1 MYPVEYTPSIRSE
14 ITMAIERVVRNAELQ
29 KLGIERPHR
38 LEVPVSSEILLQLKA
53 YYHKS
58 KGCRTIFA
66 NTEELLIRLPS
77 QAEILYYQQEVVSV

>member
-1 MYPVEYTPSIRSE
+1 
-14 ITMAIERVVRNAELQ
+14 MAMERVVRNSEL
-29 KLGIERPHR
+29 KELGIERPHR

-66 NTEELLIRLPS
+66 NTEELLIGLPS
-77 QAEILYYQQEVVSV
+77 QAEILYYQQEVASV